1 MKHVKSYFKLKYNGD
16 VNGVN
21 LAINNWL
28 TNNGFTYIEKG
39 ENKYWRKG
47 NPLVTKSFCIEYYIK
62 ETEVFINA
70 YYNTPKKPLALENL
84 TPGSND
90 YIQGNSMVEG
100 LINQIR
106 AGFKPSVGGDQLESS
121 GALQSNIY
129 EEMEK
134 QANYQNSKSATIALV
149 IAVINICL
157 VYFLQI
163 SFGIIILIPAF
174 IMAYRGLKSE
184 KNTIAIIAMILII
197 FGLGVNIF
205 FMKEMLN
212 NF

>member
-1 MKHVKSYFKLKYNGD
+1 MKHVKSYFRLKYNGNA
-16 VNGVN
+16 NGVN
-21 LAINNWL
+21 LAITNWL
-28 TNNGFTYIEKG
+28 TNNGFIYIEKG

-62 ETEVFINA
+62 ETEIHINA
-70 YYNTPKKPLALENL
+70 YYNTPKKPQSLESLA
-84 TPGSND
+84 PGSKD
-90 YIQGNSMVEG
+90 YIMANSLVQG
-100 LINQIR
+100 LINQIQ
-106 AGFKPSVGGDQLESS
+106 AGYKPSVGGDQLESS

-134 QANYQNSKSATIALV
+134 QANYQNSKSATVALI

-174 IMAYRGLKSE
+174 LFYFR
-184 KNTIAIIAMILII
+184 NYVVY
-197 FGLGVNIF
+197 FY
-205 FMKEMLN
+205 
-212 NF
+212 

>member
-16 VNGVN
+16 ANGAN

-62 ETEVFINA
+62 ETEILINA
-70 YYNTPKKPLALENL
+70 YYNTPKKPQALEDL
-84 TPGSND
+84 APGSKD
-90 YIQGNSMVEG
+90 YIMANSMVQG
-100 LINQIR
+100 LINQIK
-106 AGFKPSVGGDQLESS
+106 AGFKPTVGGDQLESS
-121 GALQSNIY
+121 GALQANIY

-134 QANYQNSKSATIALV
+134 QSNYQNGKSATIALV

-163 SFGIIILIPAF
+163 SLGIIILIPAF

-184 KNTIAIIAMILII
+184 KNSIALIAMILII
-197 FGLGVNIF
+197 LGLGVNIF
-205 FMKEMLN
+205 FIKEMLN
-212 NF
+212 NI

>member
-16 VNGVN
+16 ANAAN

-39 ENKYWRKG
+39 ETKYWRKG
-47 NPLVTKSFCIEYYIK
+47 NPLVSKSFCIEYFIK
-62 ETEVFINA
+62 ETEIFINA
-70 YYNTPKKPLALENL
+70 YYNTPKKPLALESL

-90 YIQGNSMVEG
+90 YIQGNSMVQA
-100 LINQIR
+100 LINQIL
-106 AGFKPSVGGDQLESS
+106 AVAKPSVGGGLESS

-134 QANYQNSKSATIALV
+134 QVSYQNGKSAIIALV
-149 IAVINICL
+149 IAIINICL
-157 VYFLQI
+157 VYFFQI

-174 IMAYRGLKSE
+174 ILAFRGLKSE
-184 KNTIAIIAMILII
+184 KNTIAVIALILII
-197 FGLGVNIF
+197 FGLGVNIL
-205 FMKEMLN
+205 FMNEMLN
-212 NF
+212 NI

>member
-1 MKHVKSYFKLKYNGD
+1 MKHVKSYFRLKYNGNA
-16 VNGVN
+16 NGVN
-21 LAINNWL
+21 LAITNWL

-62 ETEVFINA
+62 ETEIHINA
-70 YYNTPKKPLALENL
+70 YYNTPKKPQSLESLA
-84 TPGSND
+84 PGSKD
-90 YIQGNSMVEG
+90 YIMANSLVQG
-100 LINQIR
+100 LINQIQ
-106 AGFKPSVGGDQLESS
+106 AGYKPSVGGDQLESS

-134 QANYQNSKSATIALV
+134 QANYQNSKSATVALI

-184 KNTIAIIAMILII
+184 KNTIAVIAMILII

-212 NF
+212 SF